1 LKKKLIAIST
11 TIIMGLGSV
20 FSFPIGSTNADTL
33 KTIQDQRSGLQ
44 TEISEASHGISQ
56 VQAELTK
63 LSDQI
68 KRVDQAIKDNN
79 KMIVETEEKVKA
91 TQSKVNVLQQEIT
104 NIQEKINKRNEI
116 LRKRALSLQESDG
129 QGNYID
135 VILGSSSFG
144 DFVERIGAVATM
156 VEADQD
162 LVLQHKEDQKEV
174 EMKHS
179 SVMKNLEELKNMRTE
194 LVGMQAQIVEQKQQ
208 NDALKEELKIK
219 EQEMLSLMADL
230 QQKDSTLVSKEVQLN
245 WEKQQKQEAKKNETN
260 SKPDNMNVSVPET
273 TIEAINIVIHA
284 GDKYI
289 RNSVYVFGGGRNSYD
304 VANGRFDCSAFV
316 AWAFKQAGIKVGA
329 HTDILKNTGTRVSMS
344 EARPGDLVFFDTYK
358 IDGHVGIY
366 LGGGKFIGSQS
377 STGIAIADLTKGFYK
392 KKFNGRVMRIIND

>member
-1 LKKKLIAIST
+1 MNKRLIAISA
-11 TIIMGLGSV
+11 ISIGIGSV
-20 FSFPIGSTNADTL
+20 FSFPLGSAKADNL
-33 KTIQDQRSGLQ
+33 KSIQDQRSGLQ
-44 TEISEASHGISQ
+44 TEISEASQGISQ

-79 KMIVETEEKVKA
+79 KIIVDTEEKVKV
-91 TQSKVNVLQQEIT
+91 TQSKVNVLQQEIMK
-104 NIQEKINKRNEI
+104 IQEKINKRNEI
-116 LRKRALSLQESDG
+116 LRKRALSLQESGG
-129 QGNYID
+129 QVSYID
-135 VILGSSSFG
+135 VILGSSGFS
-144 DFVERIGAVATM
+144 DFVERLGAVATM

-162 LVLQHKEDQKEV
+162 LVSQHKEDQKEV

-179 SVMKNLEELKNMRTE
+179 SLMKNLEELKNMRTE
-194 LVGMQAQIVEQKQQ
+194 LIGMQTQILEQKQQ
-208 NDALKEELKIK
+208 NDALKEKLKIK

-230 QQKDSTLVSKEVQLN
+230 QQKDSTLVSKEVQLS
-245 WEKQQKQEAKKNETN
+245 WEEQQKQEAKKNGTN
-260 SKPDNMNVSVPET
+260 SNTDNISVSVPET

-289 RNSVYVFGGGRNSYD
+289 GNSVYVFGGGRNSYD
-304 VANGRFDCSAFV
+304 VANGRFDCSGFV
-316 AWAFKQAGIKVGA
+316 AWAFRQAGIKVGA

-366 LGGGKFIGSQS
+366 LGGGKFMGSQS

-392 KKFNGRVMRIIND
+392 KKFNGRVMRIINE